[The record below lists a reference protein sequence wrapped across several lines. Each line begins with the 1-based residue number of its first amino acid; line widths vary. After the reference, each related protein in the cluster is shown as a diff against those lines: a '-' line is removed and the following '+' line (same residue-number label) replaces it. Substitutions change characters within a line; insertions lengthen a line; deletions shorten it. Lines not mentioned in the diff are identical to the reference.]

1 LEGQNPEEGGCNNTM
16 YADEYLRLC
25 KGNGKDMK
33 GLEPLV
39 EKFRGEKISFEE
51 FKSGAEGLNNGRE

>member
-1 LEGQNPEEGGCNNTM
+1 M